1 MNRPALHVA
10 AKGRGAHR
18 SIADAVRAAT
28 PGDTILVDP
37 GTYRESV
44 RLDHPLTLCAAAG
57 PGTVE
62 LRPAPGAPALTVGA
76 AHCEV
81 RDLLVYGG
89 DDSTPTVEILA
100 RGGLVLRDTVIRGG
114 RIEARGGPAEST
126 TADPELGEQSS
137 TTALVLNDCR
147 IEGAGQVGLHL
158 SGRVRA
164 ELTDVRITAVDG
176 TGVLLSGAVELAAR
190 RLWVHGTS
198 GSGLRAWGSARA
210 VLADCRIEAT
220 GRSGLLL
227 EDSAELAATDTL
239 LALAGAAG
247 VQAIGGTRVR
257 LTDCRIEGPAASGL
271 VVRDD
276 AALVADGCLIRGAG
290 ANLLLAGG
298 DSSVELTDCRLVTA
312 RFSAVHAAGGARVLL
327 ERCQLRDSAEHGVHA
342 VGDAM
347 VRLVGCDLLD
357 VAMSGVHAAEQAGVE
372 VHDCRITSAD
382 TGIRAGSTAATDV
395 AGCVVDRPARVGVDV
410 TTGGGLTMADTR
422 IVAAGAAG
430 IVVDTAEEVR
440 ITGGAIQ
447 GSGGSGLVAW
457 TGSRPQVSDLTIA
470 DTTKNGVFVAEGASG
485 LFTRCEVR
493 AAGYPALHVGR
504 GADPVFDGCRVLDS
518 PQELSTDDGAKP
530 TFLDAGTPAPAPLAL
545 TSAPS
550 GTPAPAVPDI
560 HPEPDESLD
569 DLLGELA
576 GLVGLD
582 RVKHD
587 VGALVKLM
595 QTVRRR
601 EEAGLPAPP
610 LSRHLVFAGNPGTG
624 KTTVARLYGRLLR
637 ALGLL
642 RRGHLVEVDRSAL
655 VGEYVGHT
663 GPKTTAAVTSAL
675 GGVLFIDEAYSLVP
689 HGGGNDF
696 GQEAIATL
704 VKLMEDHR
712 DDVVVIAAGYPDEM
726 GRFVAANPGLASRFS
741 RTLHFVDYDS
751 EELLSIVEH
760 QADSHRYEL
769 TAAARSGL
777 GAYFDTLPRAEGF
790 GNGRLARQV
799 FQEMTER
806 QAQRVAEMAEAS
818 PAELVLLEAGDLP
831 PSAAPVPSRVE

>member
-1 MNRPALHVA
+1 MNRPALLVA

-18 SIADAVRAAT
+18 SIGDAVRAAT
-28 PGDTILVDP
+28 PGDTILVAP

-62 LRPAPGAPALTVGA
+62 LRPAAGGPALTVGA

-89 DDSTPTVEILA
+89 DDSTPTVELLDG
-100 RGGLVLRDTVIRGG
+100 GGLVLRDTVLRGG
-114 RIEARGGPAEST
+114 RIEARDGS
-126 TADPELGEQSS
+126 ADPDPEPEEG
-137 TTALVLNDCR
+137 THAPATALVLDNVR
-147 IEGAGQVGLHL
+147 IEGAGQVALHL

-164 ELTDVRITAVDG
+164 ELNDVRITAVDG
-176 TGVLLSGAVELAAR
+176 TAVLLSGTAVLAAR
-190 RLWVHGTS
+190 RLWVHGTG
-198 GSGLRAWGSARA
+198 GSGLRARGSARA

-247 VQAIGGTRVR
+247 VQATGRARVR
-257 LTDCRIEGPAASGL
+257 LTDCRLEAPAASGL

-276 AALVADGCLIRGAG
+276 AVLTADGCLVRGAG

-298 DSSVELTDCRLVTA
+298 ASTAELTDCRLVTA
-312 RFSAVHAAGGARVLL
+312 RFSAVHAAGDARVLL
-327 ERCQLRDSAEHGVHA
+327 ARCQVRDSAEHGVHA
-342 VGDAM
+342 VGDAQ
-347 VRLVGCDLLD
+347 VSLAGCDLLD
-357 VAMSGVHAAEQAGVE
+357 LAMSGVHAAERAAVE
-372 VHDCRITSAD
+372 VRDCRITSAD
-382 TGIRAGSTAATDV
+382 TGIRAGSTAVTEV
-395 AGCVVDRPARVGVDV
+395 AGCVVDRPTRVGVDV
-410 TTGGGLTMADTR
+410 TTGGGLTMTDTR
-422 IVAAGAAG
+422 VVAAGAAG
-430 IVVDTAEEVR
+430 VVVDTAEEVR
-440 ITGGAIQ
+440 IAGGAIH

-485 LFTRCEVR
+485 LFTRCTVR
-493 AAGYPALHVGR
+493 AAGYPALHVGK
-504 GADPVFDGCRVLDS
+504 GANPVFDDCRVLDS
-518 PQELSTDDGAKP
+518 PQELSADEGATP
-530 TFLDAGTPAPAPLAL
+530 TFLNAGELVPAPLAL

-550 GTPAPAVPDI
+550 GTPVPPAPDV

-582 RVKHD
+582 RVKRD

-689 HGGGNDF
+689 VGGGNDF

-751 EELLSIVEH
+751 EQLLSIVEH
-760 QADSHRYEL
+760 RADTHRYEL

-818 PAELVLLEAGDLP
+818 PAELVLLEVGDLP
-831 PSAAPVPSRVE
+831 PSAAPAPLRVE